1 MVSRTRVREPL
12 FYVLF
17 GFMSIFFKTKKR
29 EAKMVAPN
37 TYGDASQKAA
47 KQVLSSFFGT
57 IATASLILVGSSAA
71 FNIAG
76 KQIVKSNKKR
86 LGKKCTL
93 CDGLRFISCGTC
105 KGKGAI
111 EWQPIKNPEMERVC
125 VCPTCSGTKMSKCLR
140 CVGVGYL

>member
-1 MVSRTRVREPL
+1 MQRTGRARRLVAVVVVRATAL
-12 FYVLF
+12 LLVVVVVVVVVIRRHFLKSARGLANSCACAVIYVLF

-86 LGKKCTL
+86 LEKVHAVRWVAFHIVW
-93 CDGLRFISCGTC
+93 D
-105 KGKGAI
+105 
-111 EWQPIKNPEMERVC
+111 V
-125 VCPTCSGTKMSKCLR
+125 
-140 CVGVGYL
+140 

>member
-1 MVSRTRVREPL
+1 MRRLRRV
-12 FYVLF
+12 FII
-17 GFMSIFFKTKKR
+17 IFFKKA

-37 TYGDASQKAA
+37 TYADVSQKAA

-86 LGKKCTL
+86 LGKNVRNL
-93 CDGLRFISCGTC
+93 
-105 KGKGAI
+105 KGS
-111 EWQPIKNPEMERVC
+111 P
-125 VCPTCSGTKMSKCLR
+125 
-140 CVGVGYL
+140 

>member
-1 MVSRTRVREPL
+1 
-12 FYVLF
+12 
-17 GFMSIFFKTKKR
+17 
-29 EAKMVAPN
+29 MVAPN

-125 VCPTCSGTKMSKCLR
+125 VSDLFGDEDEQVFEMRWRWLF
-140 CVGVGYL
+140 VGSW